1 MRRTR
6 FMSAMLAVAAV
17 IVMASSAR
25 AQDLGP
31 RVKTLADGVY
41 VHTGNGFDSN
51 SGIILTDEGVVVID
65 TGQNPIESRDI
76 MATVKKLTTLPV
88 RLVID
93 TEPHADH
100 TTGHFVFPDALVVA
114 AAGGGESMRGAE
126 RAAPDRIQRLAATS
140 PAMKT
145 ALEGY
150 RFIAPHIEYHDKMTI
165 NFGGKTIE
173 LIYMK
178 GVHSESDTAVWLPKE
193 RVVFSASAFVVN
205 QINILRPFVTIPD
218 ILAAGK
224 MMRALNPESVVPG
237 HGTPGTVQIFD
248 DGEKYY
254 ALLMQRVDALMKQGK
269 SLDDI
274 KKEVKMPEYA
284 SWGNQERMPTNV
296 DAAYKA
302 LGGKIYDGQ
311 RALVSIHNREG
322 HRVAQI
328 GVGSGILAFLERLCV
343 PDGRWTQPSV
353 RARGG
358 ESANRKARANHSGPL
373 HLQFRPP
380 YQRSHRDKPR
390 RGRHRFPEQRSH
402 GKA

>member
-1 MRRTR
+1 MT
-6 FMSAMLAVAAV
+6 MTKIASGLLALAASL
-17 IVMASSAR
+17 ALAGAAL

-31 RVKTLADGVY
+31 RVKKLADGVY

-51 SGIILTDEGVVVID
+51 SGIIVTDDGVIVID

-76 MATVKKLTTLPV
+76 MATVKKLTPLPV

-93 TEPHADH
+93 TEPHGDH
-100 TTGHFVFPDALVVA
+100 TTGHFVFPDAMVVA
-114 AAGGGESMRGAE
+114 AYGGGESMRGAE
-126 RAAPDRIQRLAATS
+126 RAAPDRIQRMAATS
-140 PAMKT
+140 PAMQA

-150 RFIAPHIEYHDKMTI
+150 KFIPPHIEYRDKMTI
-165 NFGGKTIE
+165 NFGGKTLE

-193 RVVFSASAFVVN
+193 KVVFSASAFVVN

-224 MMRALNPESVVPG
+224 MIRALNPDYVVPG
-237 HGTPGTVQIFD
+237 HGTPGTVKIFD

-274 KKEVKMPEYA
+274 KKEIRMPEYA
-284 SWGNQERMPTNV
+284 SFGSQDRMPTNV

-302 LGGKIYDGQ
+302 LGGKI
-311 RALVSIHNREG
+311 
-322 HRVAQI
+322 
-328 GVGSGILAFLERLCV
+328 
-343 PDGRWTQPSV
+343 
-353 RARGG
+353 
-358 ESANRKARANHSGPL
+358 
-373 HLQFRPP
+373 
-380 YQRSHRDKPR
+380 
-390 RGRHRFPEQRSH
+390 
-402 GKA
+402 

>member
-1 MRRTR
+1 
-6 FMSAMLAVAAV
+6 
-17 IVMASSAR
+17 
-25 AQDLGP
+25 
-31 RVKTLADGVY
+31 
-41 VHTGNGFDSN
+41 
-51 SGIILTDEGVVVID
+51 
-65 TGQNPIESRDI
+65 
-76 MATVKKLTTLPV
+76 
-88 RLVID
+88 
-93 TEPHADH
+93 
-100 TTGHFVFPDALVVA
+100 
-114 AAGGGESMRGAE
+114 MRGAE

-165 NFGGKTIE
+165 AFGGKTIE

-224 MMRALNPESVVPG
+224 MMRALNPENVVPG

-302 LGGKIYDGQ
+302 LGGKI
-311 RALVSIHNREG
+311 
-322 HRVAQI
+322 
-328 GVGSGILAFLERLCV
+328 
-343 PDGRWTQPSV
+343 
-353 RARGG
+353 
-358 ESANRKARANHSGPL
+358 
-373 HLQFRPP
+373 
-380 YQRSHRDKPR
+380 
-390 RGRHRFPEQRSH
+390 
-402 GKA
+402 

>member
-1 MRRTR
+1 MKIMRIT
-6 FMSAMLAVAAV
+6 SAMLAIVAS
-17 IVMASSAR
+17 IVLAGSVA

-31 RVKTLADGVY
+31 RVKKLADGVY

-51 SGIILTDEGVVVID
+51 SGIILTEDGVIVID

-76 MATVKKLTTLPV
+76 MDTVKKLTSMPV

-93 TEPHADH
+93 TEPHGDH
-100 TTGHFVFPDALVVA
+100 TTGHFVFPQAVVVA

-126 RAAPDRIQRLAATS
+126 RAAPDRIQRMAATS
-140 PAMKT
+140 PQMKA

-150 RFIAPHIEYHDKMTI
+150 KFIAPHIEYHDRMTI
-165 NFGGKTIE
+165 NFGGRTIE

-224 MMRALNPESVVPG
+224 MMRALNPEYVVPG
-237 HGTPGTVQIFD
+237 HGTPGTVKIFD

-254 ALLMQRVDALMKQGK
+254 ALLMERVGTLMRQGK

-284 SWGNQERMPTNV
+284 SWGSQDRMPTNFE
-296 DAAYKA
+296 AAYKA
-302 LGGKIYDGQ
+302 LGGKI
-311 RALVSIHNREG
+311 
-322 HRVAQI
+322 
-328 GVGSGILAFLERLCV
+328 
-343 PDGRWTQPSV
+343 
-353 RARGG
+353 
-358 ESANRKARANHSGPL
+358 
-373 HLQFRPP
+373 
-380 YQRSHRDKPR
+380 
-390 RGRHRFPEQRSH
+390 
-402 GKA
+402 

>member
-1 MRRTR
+1 MR
-6 FMSAMLAVAAV
+6 FAILKPVLAIVASLALTGV
-17 IVMASSAR
+17 AF

-31 RVKTLADGVY
+31 RVKKLADGVY

-51 SGIILTDEGVVVID
+51 SGIILTDEGVIVID

-76 MATVKKLTTLPV
+76 MATVKKLTSMPV
-88 RLVID
+88 RIVID

-100 TTGHFVFPDALVVA
+100 TTGHFVFPGAVIIA
-114 AAGGGESMRGAE
+114 AAGGGDSMRAAD
-126 RAAPDRIQRLAATS
+126 RAAPNRIQTMSATS
-140 PAMKT
+140 PEMKA

-150 RFIAPHIEYHDKMTI
+150 KFITPTIEYHDRMTI
-165 NFGGKTIE
+165 NLGGKTLE

-178 GVHSESDTAVWLPKE
+178 GVHSESDNAVWLPKE

-224 MMRALNPESVVPG
+224 MMRALNPQFVVPG
-237 HGTPGTVQIFD
+237 HGTPGTVKIFD

-284 SWGNQERMPTNV
+284 SWGSQDRMPTNV
-296 DAAYKA
+296 EAAYKA
-302 LGGKIYDGQ
+302 LGGK
-311 RALVSIHNREG
+311 V
-322 HRVAQI
+322 
-328 GVGSGILAFLERLCV
+328 
-343 PDGRWTQPSV
+343 
-353 RARGG
+353 
-358 ESANRKARANHSGPL
+358 
-373 HLQFRPP
+373 
-380 YQRSHRDKPR
+380 
-390 RGRHRFPEQRSH
+390 
-402 GKA
+402 

>member
-1 MRRTR
+1 MTISKII
-6 FMSAMLAVAAV
+6 SALFAFLASILLTGAAL
-17 IVMASSAR
+17 

-31 RVKTLADGVY
+31 RVKKLADGVY
-41 VHTGNGFDSN
+41 VHTGQGFDSN
-51 SGIILTDEGVVVID
+51 SGIILTTEGVIVVD

-76 MATVKKLTTLPV
+76 MATVKKLTSMPV

-100 TTGHFVFPDALVVA
+100 TTGHFVFPGAVIIA
-114 AAGGGESMRGAE
+114 AAGGGDSMRAAD
-126 RAAPDRIQRLAATS
+126 RAAPDRIARLAAGS
-140 PAMKT
+140 PEMKA

-150 RFIAPHIEYHDKMTI
+150 KFIAPQIEFHDKMTI
-165 NFGGKTIE
+165 NFGGRTIE
-173 LIYMK
+173 LTYMK

-224 MMRALNPESVVPG
+224 MMRALNPEFVVPG
-237 HGTPGTVQIFD
+237 HGTPGTTKIFD

-274 KKEVKMPEYA
+274 KKEIKMPEYA

-302 LGGKIYDGQ
+302 LGGK
-311 RALVSIHNREG
+311 V
-322 HRVAQI
+322 
-328 GVGSGILAFLERLCV
+328 
-343 PDGRWTQPSV
+343 
-353 RARGG
+353 
-358 ESANRKARANHSGPL
+358 
-373 HLQFRPP
+373 
-380 YQRSHRDKPR
+380 
-390 RGRHRFPEQRSH
+390 
-402 GKA
+402 